1 MNTSKSLQFCGFLF
15 VFTLIMGCSNVYKL
29 QKTAPIQYSRA
40 YFQNWTSSIKIGS
53 SGYNFHI
60 ANLTPANNVVIDSV
74 FFRNVKG
81 RLIPDKGKYVCQLI
95 KRDPISKGHR
105 LKTLK
110 DFPFEISNRACVI
123 SYREDGETKYFKI
136 SGIIENEGI
145 YYEDGPPNMQ

>member
-1 MNTSKSLQFCGFLF
+1 MNTSKVTQFCSVLF
-15 VFTLIMGCSNVYKL
+15 VFVILMGCSNAYKL
-29 QKTAPIQYSRA
+29 EKTAPIQYSRA
-40 YFQNWTSSIKIGS
+40 YFQNWTSAIDIGS

-81 RLIPDKGKYVCQLI
+81 RLIPDKGKYVCQLV
-95 KRDPISKGHR
+95 KRDPISKGHA
-105 LKTLK
+105 LNTIK

-123 SYREDGETKYFKI
+123 SYREDGVTKYFKI
-136 SGIIENEGI
+136 NNVIENEGI

>member
-1 MNTSKSLQFCGFLF
+1 MITLKYRLYCIILVVVT
-15 VFTLIMGCSNVYKL
+15 VFSCSNAYKL

-40 YFQNWTSSIKIGS
+40 YFQNWTSAISIGS

-74 FFRNVKG
+74 FFRQLKG
-81 RLIPDKGKYVCQLI
+81 RLVPAKGKYVCQLV
-95 KRDPISKGHR
+95 KRDPISKGHA
-105 LKTLK
+105 LKTIK

-136 SGIIENEGI
+136 DDVIENEGI
-145 YYEDGPPNMQ
+145 YYKNGPLEMQ